1 MKNARK
7 TNNFKLITFFI
18 YKMKYIFI
26 ITFILF
32 FAESIYSQTTT
43 LDSISANSA
52 FNVGEELRYEVKYG
66 LIKGGEAKMR
76 IDLFPVGDSYVYHVK
91 AIATTTGMAAQF
103 AKIYDI
109 YESYIDI
116 STGYPIKSVR
126 NIRENKYTKY
136 NETLFFREDKY
147 IVSVNSGRHDVP
159 YNTLDI
165 LSAFY
170 YARRALFDKPISKG
184 ETIDITTFFEDDLYP
199 LKIKFIGKD
208 RIRTKFG
215 KINCLKFIPVLEKNN
230 PFKKE
235 DDLQIWISDDG
246 NYIPVKIQMRLPVGN
261 AKASLI
267 GFENLKNDFGKK

>member
-1 MKNARK
+1 
-7 TNNFKLITFFI
+7 
-18 YKMKYIFI
+18 MKYIFI
-26 ITFILF
+26 ISFILF
-32 FAESIYSQTTT
+32 FSENIYSQTA
-43 LDSISANSA
+43 LDSITANSA

-91 AIATTTGMAAQF
+91 AIAVTTGMAAQF
-103 AKIYDI
+103 ARIYDI

-116 STGYPIKSVR
+116 TTGYPVKSVR

-136 NETLFFREDKY
+136 NEVLFFREEKY
-147 IVSVNSGRHDVP
+147 VMSVNSGKHNVP

-170 YARRALFDKPISKG
+170 YARRTLFDKPISKG

-199 LKIKFIGKD
+199 LKIKFVGKD
-208 RIRTKFG
+208 KIRTKFG
-215 KINCLKFIPVLEKNN
+215 KINCLKFVPVLEKNN

-235 DDLQIWISDDG
+235 DDLEIWISDDG
-246 NYIPVKIQMRLPVGN
+246 NYIPVKIQMRLPVGS
-261 AKASLI
+261 AKANLI